1 MKYIGAHVSASGG
14 VENAPLNAKAI
25 GAKAFAL
32 FVKNQRQ
39 WYAPPLTKESIEQF
53 HENCQK
59 FDYQPFQ
66 ILPHD
71 SYLINLG
78 HPETENLQKSRNAF
92 LLEAQRC
99 EQLGLTQLNFHPG
112 SHLQQISEEDCLRR
126 IAESINITLDKTKAI
141 TLIIENTAGQGS
153 NVGKTFEQIR
163 HIIDFVEDKSRV
175 GVCIDTCHAY
185 AAGYDLKTEQG
196 FENTW
201 QRFDE
206 IIGMKYLRGIHLND
220 TLKGF
225 ASHVDRHANL
235 GKGMLG
241 IEPFKRIMQ
250 DSRFDNIPI
259 ILETPDE
266 TLWGEE
272 IEMLYQWEVRP

>member
-1 MKYIGAHVSASGG
+1 MKYLGSHVSASGG
-14 VENAPLNAKAI
+14 VENAPLNAEAI

-39 WYAPPLTKESIEQF
+39 WNAPPLTKENIKQF

-59 FDYQPFQ
+59 FHYQPFQ

-78 HPETENLQKSRNAF
+78 HPDKESLQQSRTAF
-92 LLEAQRC
+92 LLEVQRC
-99 EQLGLTQLNFHPG
+99 EQLGLIQMNFHPG
-112 SHLQQISEEDCLRR
+112 GHLQQISEENCLRR
-126 IAESINITLDKTKAI
+126 IAESVNITLDKTKEVA
-141 TLIIENTAGQGS
+141 LIIENTAGQGS

-163 HIIDFVEDKSRV
+163 YIIDFVEDKNRI

-185 AAGYDLKTEQG
+185 VAGYDLKTEKG

-201 QRFDE
+201 THFDKV
-206 IIGMKYLRGIHLND
+206 IGMKYLRGIHLND

-225 ASHVDRHANL
+225 ESHVDRHANI
-235 GKGMLG
+235 GKGLLG

-259 ILETPDE
+259 VLETPDE
-266 TLWGEE
+266 TLWKEE
-272 IEMLYQWEVRP
+272 IEMLYQF

>member
-14 VENAPLNAKAI
+14 VENAPLHAEVI

-39 WYAPPLTKESIEQF
+39 WSAPPLTKENIKQF

-59 FDYQPFQ
+59 FNYQPFQ

-78 HPETENLQKSRNAF
+78 HPDQENLQKSRAAF
-92 LLEAQRC
+92 LHEVQRC
-99 EQLGLTQLNFHPG
+99 EELELTQINFHPG
-112 SHLQQISEEDCLRR
+112 GHLQQILEEECLRR
-126 IAESINITLDKTKAI
+126 IAESINITLDKTKNI

-163 HIIDFVEDKSRV
+163 YIIDFVEDKNRV

-185 AAGYDLKTEQG
+185 VAGYDLKTENG

-201 QRFDE
+201 KKFDE
-206 IIGMKYLRGIHLND
+206 VIGMKYLRGMHLND
-220 TLKGF
+220 AMKGF
-225 ASHVDRHANL
+225 ASHVDRHASL

-241 IEPFKRIMQ
+241 MEPFKRIMH
-250 DSRFDNIPI
+250 DSRFDNIPL

-266 TLWGEE
+266 SLWKTE
-272 IEMLYQWEVRP
+272 IEILYQET